1 MHWNTN
7 VMWKKCWKMLDS
19 LDLSPWWHPGTSIAL
34 GAPGF
39 KSRSLGSFARC
50 FGWGVKKIYY
60 VFLRIMCCWKYHSIF
75 LTCLIPRRHRLAL
88 TGNLSRGAT
97 LGGHR
102 VNHFGDPQIADIYI
116 YIDRMILSY
125 RCVCYIYLYASIHN
139 YMYIYI
145 DIHWYVLYIILFV
158 YTVAFK

>member
-116 YIDRMILSY
+116 YILIEWSY
-125 RCVCYIYLYASIHN
+125 HIDVCVIYIYMRVYIIICIYTL
-139 YMYIYI
+139 IYI
-145 DIHWYVLYIILFV
+145 DMFFI
-158 YTVAFK
+158 